1 VLDVTLNR
9 NGRGKFTFS
18 WSAGDL
24 RFDDKAVYPVFSTL
38 WMPKGA
44 YYWDSTGQQGTLLS
58 TVKQDR
64 MRTGSQL
71 AAYGRDALEQ
81 CQGAKLLR
89 AVDVSARRTRPGSYL
104 VDLLWTGPSG
114 DTVAETAEV

>member
-1 VLDVTLNR
+1 MLDVTLNR
-9 NGRGKFTFS
+9 NARGKFTFS

-38 WMPKGA
+38 SLPKGA

-58 TVKQDR
+58 SVKQDR

-71 AAYGRDALEQ
+71 ASYGRDALEQ
-81 CQGAKLLR
+81 CQSAKLLK

>member
-1 VLDVTLNR
+1 MLDVTLNR

-44 YYWDSTGQQGTLLS
+44 YYWDSIGQQGTLLS